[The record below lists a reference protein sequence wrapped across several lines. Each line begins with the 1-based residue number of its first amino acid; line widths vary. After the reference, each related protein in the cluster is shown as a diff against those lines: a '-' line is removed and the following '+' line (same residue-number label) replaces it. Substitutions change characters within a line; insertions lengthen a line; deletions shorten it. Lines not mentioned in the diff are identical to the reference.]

1 MQTLRDMSGY
11 DSNLLSRSFVLLGR
25 ISLPRPDNMQRA
37 SPSGNAQFAF
47 FLLEYRRRGTKMP
60 LWVDAV
66 CIDQSNTSERTY
78 QVRMM
83 DRIYSEAECVVVW

>member
-1 MQTLRDMSGY
+1 
-11 DSNLLSRSFVLLGR
+11 
-25 ISLPRPDNMQRA
+25 
-37 SPSGNAQFAF
+37 
-47 FLLEYRRRGTKMP
+47 MP

-78 QVRMM
+78 QVRML